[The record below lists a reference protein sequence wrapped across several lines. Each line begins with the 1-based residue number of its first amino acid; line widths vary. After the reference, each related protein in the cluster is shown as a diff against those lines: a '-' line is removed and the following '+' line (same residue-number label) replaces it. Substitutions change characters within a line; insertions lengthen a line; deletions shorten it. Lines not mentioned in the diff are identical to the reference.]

1 MGKDPV
7 KKAPRKRTG
16 TQHRAKLYLTYPK
29 KLVREPL
36 IWRVT
41 RDHDLVFNIRSASV
55 SEDIGIIAIELDGP
69 DEAIEAAIEWLR
81 EQGVTVE
88 PIEKNVIE

>member
-1 MGKDPV
+1 MAKSPV
-7 KKAPRKRTG
+7 KKSAVKG
-16 TQHRAKLYLTYPK
+16 KGAQHRAKLYLTYPK
-29 KLVREPL
+29 TLVREPL
-36 IWRVT
+36 IWRAT

-55 SEDIGIIAIELDGP
+55 SDEIGIIAIELDGP
-69 DEAIEAAIEWLR
+69 DDAIEAAIVWLR

>member
-1 MGKDPV
+1 MA
-7 KKAPRKRTG
+7 KAPLKKTTRGAG

-36 IWRVT
+36 IWRAT
-41 RDHDLVFNIRSASV
+41 RDNDLVFNIRSASV
-55 SEDIGIIAIELDGP
+55 SEDIGIIAIELDGAE
-69 DEAIEAAIEWLR
+69 EAIERAIVWLR